1 MRLVSNNPDCFESYL
16 YNLGDNTFRYWTNR
30 MRKFRICYSIALTA
44 CLASVS
50 LTNARA
56 EIKLPNLLS
65 DHAVL
70 QRESPIHLWGWATP
84 GAKLTIR
91 FHNQIASAT
100 ADELGQW
107 ATWLAPEDAGGP
119 YVLDIDGGAQEGKR
133 ELSDLMVGDVW
144 IASGQSNMEMP
155 LSGFPPTAFVNNADS
170 EIKAADNPMLRLLLV
185 EHKSSDIP
193 LQNIS
198 GQWSQCTPETASK
211 FSAVAYF
218 FGREIAEKERV
229 AIGLID
235 ASWGGTPID
244 SWISLD
250 TLGNNPSLFSAFSNR
265 AKFADQQANLSAQIA
280 AERASD
286 AAAKAAGKPVPIH
299 PWHPEEVS
307 WLPAGLYNGMI
318 APLSNMSIKGF
329 LWYQGETDSAPLRAS
344 HYSVLF
350 PALIQDWRTRFE
362 QGNLPFLFVQI
373 SSFESHGEDW
383 GAVRDAQ
390 RRTLSLANTAMVVS
404 LDVGTPGNVHPPDKQ
419 TVSSRLAL
427 AARGLVYGEHV
438 EYAPPLF
445 RQAAIEGPGIRV
457 WFDNAEQ
464 LTTKGKPLEDFE
476 LAGSDRNFVAAS
488 AVIQGNTIMVSAP
501 GVLHP
506 RFVRYGWRNVVQT
519 FFYNRQGL
527 PGSTFTSE
535 ETPQIPSPATE

>member
-1 MRLVSNNPDCFESYL
+1 MINVRTYYATV
-16 YNLGDNTFRYWTNR
+16 
-30 MRKFRICYSIALTA
+30 LTA
-44 CLASVS
+44 GLAILLLIVRTAS
-50 LTNARA
+50 A
-56 EIKLPNLLS
+56 EIRLPNLLS

-84 GAKLTIR
+84 GAKLTIH
-91 FHNQIASAT
+91 FHDQMASTT

-107 ATWLAPEDAGGP
+107 TTWLAPEHAGGP
-119 YVLDIDGGAQEGKR
+119 YVLDIDGGVQEGKR
-133 ELSDLMVGDVW
+133 DLTDLMVGDIW

-155 LSGFPPTAFVNNADS
+155 LTGFPPTASVKNAEN
-170 EIKAADNPMLRLLLV
+170 EISAANNPMLRLLLV

-193 LQNIS
+193 LMDVS
-198 GQWSQCTPETASK
+198 GQWSRCTSETATH

-218 FGREIAEKERV
+218 FGREIAAKENI

-250 TLGNNPSLFSAFSNR
+250 SLGENPALLSAFSNR

-286 AAAKAAGKPVPIH
+286 AAAKAAGKPIPMH
-299 PWHPEEVS
+299 PWHPEEDS

-318 APLSNMSIKGF
+318 APLSNMSVKGF

-350 PALIQDWRTRFE
+350 PALILDWRTHFE

-373 SSFESHGEDW
+373 SSFQSPGEDW
-383 GAVRDAQ
+383 GMIRDAQ
-390 RRTLSLANTAMVVS
+390 RRTLSVANTAMAVS

-419 TVSSRLAL
+419 TVSNRLAL
-427 AARGLVYGEHV
+427 AALGQVYGEHL
-438 EYAPPLF
+438 EYAPPIF
-445 RQAAIEGPGIRV
+445 REATIESGGIRV
-457 WFDNAEQ
+457 WFDNANE
-464 LTTKGKPLEDFE
+464 LTSKGKPLEDFE
-476 LAGSDRNFVAAS
+476 LAGSDHNFVPAS
-488 AVIQGNTIMVSAP
+488 AVIQGNTIWVSAMGIP
-501 GVLHP
+501 QP
-506 RFVRYGWRNVVQT
+506 RYVRYGWKSVVQT
-519 FFYNRQGL
+519 WFYNRQGL

-535 ETPQIPSPATE
+535 ETPIDSDRSH